1 MSIALY
7 KIPYANKP
15 DWGNTAR
22 TSTTYLAP
30 GGLKQGLS
38 LGCAIAAN
46 YHSQSLEKL
55 VAGGIL
61 GIENL
66 KLFFVY

>member
-15 DWGNTAR
+15 NWGNTTG
-22 TSTTYLAP
+22 TSIAYLVP

-38 LGCAIAAN
+38 LGYAITAN
-46 YHSQSLEKL
+46 YHSQSLEEL
-55 VAGGIL
+55 IGEGG
-61 GIENL
+61 GPWA
-66 KLFFVY
+66 